1 MLWLALARAILLA
14 GPPMSAALTALGR
27 PGLSVRA
34 NFLSVS
40 VMLLALPLLLQ
51 WRGLTG
57 AGVQAVLQAL
67 SAVGLLALFLAQATT
82 ARRTGPLGLEAR

>member
-1 MLWLALARAILLA
+1 
-14 GPPMSAALTALGR
+14 
-27 PGLSVRA
+27 
-34 NFLSVS
+34 
-40 VMLLALPLLLQ
+40 MLLALPLLLQ